1 MAVPQEE
8 LWSGEWRVRVGV
20 EGTEVVLCPGIVGPW
35 LGSACLLAYHS
46 TSPSQLRDLMSIRT
60 IPFECGG
67 LWNESFPEL
76 LVQSCTVDPATH
88 RLGPTRRWAVI
99 VCNLYSRMELSFSE
113 TVCCNICFIF
123 KTVHCASSSAFLP
136 FFFSSFFYFF
146 IFSFIFF
153 VVITF
158 SQLRCLPILDRVGI
172 E

>member
-1 MAVPQEE
+1 
-8 LWSGEWRVRVGV
+8 
-20 EGTEVVLCPGIVGPW
+20 
-35 LGSACLLAYHS
+35 
-46 TSPSQLRDLMSIRT
+46 MSIRT

-123 KTVHCASSSAFLP
+123 KTVHCASFSAFLP
-136 FFFSSFFYFF
+136 FFFHLLGLALESRQGPRR
-146 IFSFIFF
+146 IGL
-153 VVITF
+153 VHWA
-158 SQLRCLPILDRVGI
+158 RVGLLG
-172 E
+172 

>member
-1 MAVPQEE
+1 MAQSHVLRGSAPRGEKSW
-8 LWSGEWRVRVGV
+8 LWPS
-20 EGTEVVLCPGIVGPW
+20 IVSPW
-35 LGSACLLAYHS
+35 LGSASQLAYHS

-136 FFFSSFFYFF
+136 FFFLHFFFFFF
-146 IFSFIFF
+146 IHFLCSDHFF
-153 VVITF
+153 TTAL
-158 SQLRCLPILDRVGI
+158 STYLGKSRH
-172 E
+172 

>member
-1 MAVPQEE
+1 MRVAVG
-8 LWSGEWRVRVGV
+8 GEG
-20 EGTEVVLCPGIVGPW
+20 LKLSCGPILLVHGLAW
-35 LGSACLLAYHS
+35 LLSLTYHS
-46 TSPSQLRDLMSIRT
+46 TSPSKLGDLMSIRT

-76 LVQSCTVDPATH
+76 LVRTCTVDPATH

-136 FFFSSFFYFF
+136 FFFHFFF
-146 IFSFIFF
+146 IFHFFIFF
-153 VVITF
+153 IHF
-158 SQLRCLPILDRVGI
+158 SL
-172 E
+172 